1 MSNVYKRPMF
11 RRGGSTNMNGIM
23 DGITDRQDY
32 NVRGGAGIASD
43 NIRLSDLAF
52 MKREMPSVPDDVR
65 SAPSIR
71 NDSEPSY
78 EEKVRKIME
87 DYESKRVNPVYKL
100 LTQGGLRGMSE
111 RGGGSVAANLAKAFE
126 GPTDQLFKDLDAKRA
141 MERDIELKI
150 ADVAEQKNRRL
161 QEQGFELQKLLTK
174 DMRNTLRQQAINLA
188 EGDPEKRSVDEI
200 FSILVKQKLEQD
212 PDFRKMADPRETR
225 QKNLITMI
233 QSYQKPGTGM
243 GLEYGDASKVAST
256 HLDIMEGKY
265 GEDVQNKLDGGQPF
279 IDRDDVEDVLPDE
292 QGIIYMSKQPGGYK
306 YNTKLYYIN
315 PQDGRIYK
323 REGNRFILQRFP
335 TE

>member
-11 RRGGSTNMNGIM
+11 RRGGNTNMNGIM
-23 DGITDRQDY
+23 SNVEDRQDY
-32 NVRGGAGIASD
+32 FIGGGAGIQTD
-43 NIRLSDLAF
+43 NIRVSDLPF
-52 MKREMPSVPDDVR
+52 MKNEMPSVR
-65 SAPSIR
+65 SSAPSIT
-71 NDSEPSY
+71 NKQDPSY
-78 EEKVRKIME
+78 AETVRKIMDE
-87 DYESKRVNPVYKL
+87 YESKRINPIYKL
-100 LTQGGLRGMSE
+100 AIQGGLRGMSE
-111 RGGGSVAANLAKAFE
+111 RRGGSVAANLAKAFE

-141 MERDIELKI
+141 MERDVELRI
-150 ADVAEQKNRRL
+150 ADVAEQRKRRL
-161 QEQGFELQKLLTK
+161 QEQGFELEKLLTK

-188 EGDPEKRSVDEI
+188 EGDSEGRSVDEI
-200 FSILVKQKLEQD
+200 FSILVKQKLEKD
-212 PDFRKMADPRETR
+212 PDFRRMADPREVR
-225 QKNLITMI
+225 QKNLISMV

-265 GEDVQNKLDGGQPF
+265 GIEVQEKLDGGQPF

-323 REGNRFILQRFP
+323 RDGNRFILQRFP